1 MNSNKAYKIL
11 QDASGF
17 RIGDKVRLVGRFIVQ
32 PSYMN
37 SYGWTAYMDRFIDKT
52 GYITDEYVDGLAV
65 RFDAF
70 NEFLCPFWSLE
81 KVESGDVFDPSYR
94 PEPFQKVLCRDNDND
109 PWIAGIFSCYY
120 ERGEW
125 PYVCICTAYK
135 QCIPYEGNEELVA
148 KEI

>member
-1 MNSNKAYKIL
+1 MNLNKAYKVL

-37 SYGWTAYMDRFIDKT
+37 SYGWTADMDRFIDKI

-81 KVESGDVFDPSYR
+81 KVESGDVFYPSYR
-94 PEPFQKVLCRDNDND
+94 PEPFQKVLCRDSTNE
-109 PWIAGIFSCYY
+109 PWNIDIFIEYITDAHYPFRCFRNIWK
-120 ERGEW
+120 E
-125 PYVCICTAYK
+125 
-135 QCIPYEGNEELVA
+135 CIPYESNEELVT